1 MLINFEGVD
10 GVGKSTQINMLKEI
24 YKDAIITKEPGGTE
38 LGLMIR
44 EYLIN
49 NASKISQRAEIFLFL
64 ADRAE
69 HYEKVLKPNYGNL
82 ILSDRSF
89 VSGLAYAMA
98 NDDNLDIKTLIEL
111 NKFALCSD
119 FGDKFV
125 FLKADEN
132 LIRQRLF
139 SRGQNDDIENR
150 GIEYLM
156 RVQGFMSIILADLKF
171 DVLEVD
177 ASLNPEVIQDKIRK
191 FIW

>member
-10 GVGKSTQINMLKEI
+10 GAGKSTQINMLKEI

-44 EYLIN
+44 NYLMSS
-49 NASKISQRAEIFLFL
+49 ASQISQRAEIFLFL

-139 SRGQNDDIENR
+139 SRGQNDDIESR

-171 DVLEVD
+171 EVLEID
-177 ASLNPEVIQDKIRK
+177 ASLSPEIIHNKIRK
-191 FIW
+191 FI

>member
-10 GVGKSTQINMLKEI
+10 GAGKSTQINMLKEI

-44 EYLIN
+44 NYLMSS
-49 NASKISQRAEIFLFL
+49 ASKISQRAEIFLFL

-139 SRGQNDDIENR
+139 SRGQNDDIESR

-171 DVLEVD
+171 EVLEID
-177 ASLNPEVIQDKIRK
+177 ASLSTEIIHNKIRK
-191 FIW
+191 FI

>member
-10 GVGKSTQINMLKEI
+10 GAGKSTQINLLKEI

-44 EYLIN
+44 NYLMSS
-49 NASKISQRAEIFLFL
+49 ASKISQRAEIFLFL

-98 NDDNLDIKTLIEL
+98 NDDNLDIKTVIEL

-139 SRGQNDDIENR
+139 SRGQNDDIESR

-171 DVLEVD
+171 EVLEID
-177 ASLNPEVIQDKIRK
+177 ASLSPEIIHNKIRK
-191 FIW
+191 FI

>member
-177 ASLNPEVIQDKIRK
+177 ASLNPEVIQEKIRK
-191 FIW
+191 FI

>member
-10 GVGKSTQINMLKEI
+10 GAGKSTQINLLKEI

-44 EYLIN
+44 NYLMSS
-49 NASKISQRAEIFLFL
+49 ASKISQRAEIFLFL

-139 SRGQNDDIENR
+139 SRGQNDDIESR

-156 RVQGFMSIILADLKF
+156 RVQGFMSIIFADLKF
-171 DVLEVD
+171 EVLEID
-177 ASLNPEVIQDKIRK
+177 ASLSPEIIHNKIRK
-191 FIW
+191 FI

>member
-89 VSGLAYAMA
+89 VSGLSYAMA

-139 SRGQNDDIENR
+139 SRGQNDDIESR

-177 ASLNPEVIQDKIRK
+177 ASLNPEVIQEKIRK
-191 FIW
+191 FI

>member
-10 GVGKSTQINMLKEI
+10 GAGKSTQINLLKEI

-44 EYLIN
+44 NYLMSS
-49 NASKISQRAEIFLFL
+49 ASKISQRAEIFLFL

-125 FLKADEN
+125 FLKANEN

-139 SRGQNDDIENR
+139 SRGQNDDIESR

-171 DVLEVD
+171 EVLEID
-177 ASLNPEVIQDKIRK
+177 ASLSPEVIHNKIRK
-191 FIW
+191 FI

>member
-10 GVGKSTQINMLKEI
+10 GAGKSTQINLLKEI

-44 EYLIN
+44 NYLMSS
-49 NASKISQRAEIFLFL
+49 ASKISQRAEIFLFL

-139 SRGQNDDIENR
+139 SRGQNDDIESR

-177 ASLNPEVIQDKIRK
+177 ASLNPEVIQEKIRK
-191 FIW
+191 FI

>member
-10 GVGKSTQINMLKEI
+10 GVGKTTQINMLKQI
-24 YKDAIITKEPGGTE
+24 YPDAITTKEPGGTE
-38 LGLMIR
+38 LGMMIR
-44 EYLIN
+44 QYLIN
-49 NASKISQRAEIFLFL
+49 NASKISQKAEILLFL

-69 HYEKVLKPNYGNL
+69 HYEKIIKPNYDKL

-89 VSGLAYAMA
+89 ISGLAYAMA

-111 NKFALCSD
+111 NKFALCSE

-125 FLKADEN
+125 FLKASKD

-139 SRGQNDDIENR
+139 NRATSDDIESR

-156 RVQGFMSIILADLKF
+156 RVQEFMSIILTDLKF
-171 DVLEVD
+171 DLLEID
-177 ASLNPEVIQDKIRK
+177 ASLKPEIIQDKIRK
-191 FIW
+191 FI

>member
-10 GVGKSTQINMLKEI
+10 GVGKSTQINLLKQA
-24 YKDAIITKEPGGTE
+24 YPDAIITKEPGGTQ
-38 LGLMIR
+38 LGQMIR
-44 EYLIN
+44 EYLMSS
-49 NASKISQRAEIFLFL
+49 ASKISGRAEIFLFL

-125 FLKADEN
+125 FLKADES
-132 LIRQRLF
+132 LIHQRLF
-139 SRGQNDDIENR
+139 SRGESDDIESR

-156 RVQGFMSIILADLKF
+156 RVQGFMSIIFADLKF
-171 DVLEVD
+171 DVLEID
-177 ASLNPEVIQDKIRK
+177 ASLSPEIIHEKIRK
-191 FIW
+191 FI

>member
-69 HYEKVLKPNYGNL
+69 HYEKVLKPNCGNL

-191 FIW
+191 FI

>member
-10 GVGKSTQINMLKEI
+10 GAGKSTQINLLKEI

-44 EYLIN
+44 NYLMSS
-49 NASKISQRAEIFLFL
+49 ASKISQRAEIFLFL

-125 FLKADEN
+125 FLKANEN

-139 SRGQNDDIENR
+139 GRGQNDDIESR

-171 DVLEVD
+171 EVLEID
-177 ASLNPEVIQDKIRK
+177 ASLSPEIIHNKIRK
-191 FIW
+191 FI

>member
-10 GVGKSTQINMLKEI
+10 GAGKSTQINLLKEI

-44 EYLIN
+44 NYLMN
-49 NASKISQRAEIFLFL
+49 SASKISQRAEIFLFL

-98 NDDNLDIKTLIEL
+98 NDDNLDIETLIEL

-125 FLKADEN
+125 FLKANEN

-139 SRGQNDDIENR
+139 SRGQNDDIESR

-171 DVLEVD
+171 EVLEID
-177 ASLNPEVIQDKIRK
+177 ASLSPEIIHNKIRK
-191 FIW
+191 FI

>member
-139 SRGQNDDIENR
+139 SRSQSDDIENR

-191 FIW
+191 FI

>member
-10 GVGKSTQINMLKEI
+10 GAGKSTQINLLKEI

-44 EYLIN
+44 NYLMN
-49 NASKISQRAEIFLFL
+49 SASKISQRAEIFLFL

-125 FLKADEN
+125 FLKANED

-139 SRGQNDDIENR
+139 SRGQNDDIESR

-171 DVLEVD
+171 EVLEID
-177 ASLNPEVIQDKIRK
+177 ASLSPEIIHNKIRK
-191 FIW
+191 FI

>member
-10 GVGKSTQINMLKEI
+10 GAGKSTQINLLKEI

-44 EYLIN
+44 NYLMSS
-49 NASKISQRAEIFLFL
+49 ASKISQKAEIFLFL

-125 FLKADEN
+125 FLKANEN

-139 SRGQNDDIENR
+139 SRGQNDDIESR

-156 RVQGFMSIILADLKF
+156 RVQEFMSIILTDLKF
-171 DVLEVD
+171 EVLEID
-177 ASLNPEVIQDKIRK
+177 ASLSPEIIHNKIRK
-191 FIW
+191 FI

>member
-10 GVGKSTQINMLKEI
+10 GAGKSTQINLLKEI

-44 EYLIN
+44 NYLMSS
-49 NASKISQRAEIFLFL
+49 ASKISQRAEIFLFL

-119 FGDKFV
+119 FGDKFI
-125 FLKADEN
+125 FLKANEN

-139 SRGQNDDIENR
+139 SRGQNDDIESR

-171 DVLEVD
+171 EVLEID
-177 ASLNPEVIQDKIRK
+177 ASLSPEIIHNKIRK
-191 FIW
+191 FI

>member
-10 GVGKSTQINMLKEI
+10 GAGKSTQINMLKEI

-44 EYLIN
+44 NYLMSS
-49 NASKISQRAEIFLFL
+49 ASKISQRAEIFLFL

-98 NDDNLDIKTLIEL
+98 NDDNLDIKILIEL

-139 SRGQNDDIENR
+139 SRGQNDDIESR

-171 DVLEVD
+171 EVLEID
-177 ASLNPEVIQDKIRK
+177 ASLSPEIIHNKIRK
-191 FIW
+191 FI

>member
-10 GVGKSTQINMLKEI
+10 GAGKSTQINLLKEI

-44 EYLIN
+44 NYLMSS
-49 NASKISQRAEIFLFL
+49 ASKISQRAEIFLFL

-125 FLKADEN
+125 FLKANED

-139 SRGQNDDIENR
+139 SRGQNDDIESR

-171 DVLEVD
+171 EVLEID
-177 ASLNPEVIQDKIRK
+177 ASLSPEIIHNKIRK
-191 FIW
+191 FI

>member
-10 GVGKSTQINMLKEI
+10 GAGKSTQINMLKEI

-44 EYLIN
+44 NYLMSS
-49 NASKISQRAEIFLFL
+49 ASKISQRAEIFLFL

-125 FLKADEN
+125 FLKANEN

-139 SRGQNDDIENR
+139 SRGQNDDIESR

-171 DVLEVD
+171 EVLEID
-177 ASLNPEVIQDKIRK
+177 ASLSPEIIHNKIRK
-191 FIW
+191 FI

>member
-10 GVGKSTQINMLKEI
+10 GAGKSTQINLLKEI

-44 EYLIN
+44 NYLMN
-49 NASKISQRAEIFLFL
+49 SASKISQRAEIFLFL

-125 FLKADEN
+125 FLKANED

-139 SRGQNDDIENR
+139 SRGQNDDIESR

-171 DVLEVD
+171 EVLEID
-177 ASLNPEVIQDKIRK
+177 ASQSPEIIHNKIRN
-191 FIW
+191 FI

>member
-10 GVGKSTQINMLKEI
+10 GAGKSTQIDLLKEI

-38 LGLMIR
+38 FGLMIR
-44 EYLIN
+44 NYLMSS
-49 NASKISQRAEIFLFL
+49 ASKISQRAEIFLFL

-125 FLKADEN
+125 FLKANEN

-139 SRGQNDDIENR
+139 SRGQNDDIESR

-171 DVLEVD
+171 EVLEID
-177 ASLNPEVIQDKIRK
+177 ASLSPEIIHNKIRK
-191 FIW
+191 FI

>member
-10 GVGKSTQINMLKEI
+10 GAGKSTQINLLKEI

-44 EYLIN
+44 NYLMSS
-49 NASKISQRAEIFLFL
+49 ASKISQRAEIFLFL

-125 FLKADEN
+125 FLKADED

-139 SRGQNDDIENR
+139 SRGQNDDIESR

-171 DVLEVD
+171 EVLEID
-177 ASLNPEVIQDKIRK
+177 ASLSPEIIHNKIRK
-191 FIW
+191 FI

>member
-10 GVGKSTQINMLKEI
+10 GAGKSTQINLLKEI

-44 EYLIN
+44 NYLMSS
-49 NASKISQRAEIFLFL
+49 ASKISQRAEIFLFL

-125 FLKADEN
+125 FLKANEN

-139 SRGQNDDIENR
+139 SRGQNDDIESR

-156 RVQGFMSIILADLKF
+156 RVQGFMSIIFADLKF
-171 DVLEVD
+171 EVLEID
-177 ASLNPEVIQDKIRK
+177 ASLSPEIIHNKIRK
-191 FIW
+191 FI

>member
-10 GVGKSTQINMLKEI
+10 GAGKSTQINLLKEI

-44 EYLIN
+44 NYLMN
-49 NASKISQRAEIFLFL
+49 SASKISQRAEIFLFL

-125 FLKADEN
+125 FLKANEN

-139 SRGQNDDIENR
+139 SRGQNDDIESR

-171 DVLEVD
+171 EVLEID
-177 ASLNPEVIQDKIRK
+177 ASISPEIIHNKIRK
-191 FIW
+191 FI

>member
-10 GVGKSTQINMLKEI
+10 GAGKSTQINLLKEI

-44 EYLIN
+44 NYLMSS
-49 NASKISQRAEIFLFL
+49 ASKISQRAEIFLFL

-119 FGDKFV
+119 FGDKFI

-139 SRGQNDDIENR
+139 SRGQNDDIESR

-177 ASLNPEVIQDKIRK
+177 ASLNPEVIQEKIRK
-191 FIW
+191 FI

>member
-10 GVGKSTQINMLKEI
+10 GAGKSTQINLLKEI

-44 EYLIN
+44 NYLMSS
-49 NASKISQRAEIFLFL
+49 ASKISQRAEIFLFL

-125 FLKADEN
+125 FLKANEN

-139 SRGQNDDIENR
+139 SRGQNDDIESR

-156 RVQGFMSIILADLKF
+156 RVQGFMSIILDDLKF
-171 DVLEVD
+171 EVLEID
-177 ASLNPEVIQDKIRK
+177 ASLSPEIIHNKIRK
-191 FIW
+191 FI

>member
-69 HYEKVLKPNYGNL
+69 HYEKVLKPNCGNL

-139 SRGQNDDIENR
+139 SRGQNDDI
-150 GIEYLM
+150 
-156 RVQGFMSIILADLKF
+156 
-171 DVLEVD
+171 
-177 ASLNPEVIQDKIRK
+177 
-191 FIW
+191 

>member
-10 GVGKSTQINMLKEI
+10 GAGKSTQINMLKEI

-44 EYLIN
+44 NYLMSS
-49 NASKISQRAEIFLFL
+49 ASKISQRAEIFLFL

-139 SRGQNDDIENR
+139 SRGQNDDIESR

-171 DVLEVD
+171 EVLEID
-177 ASLNPEVIQDKIRK
+177 ASLSPEIIHNKIRK
-191 FIW
+191 FI